1 MEPKLFTP
9 TSPMYHGLRVMQK
22 KQHLRINRFRIMQQT
37 TVHNA
42 CFQGASLKTL
52 RNNMVSGV
60 EQVVPINSILRIE
73 NTLKIILFQRYLRSL
88 LIRICLMG
96 LQIAQATDDQQ
107 LSVIAQCHK
116 VILQNTTNLNK
127 KTIVTIVSIQMTSL
141 IKFQHIHKL
150 RQLNINSLTMTP
162 QQETISLLPGASRKK
177 EIGATSTKL
186 SQLSR
191 EVFGL
196 TTHFLQI
203 PNSLLE

>member
-1 MEPKLFTP
+1 
-9 TSPMYHGLRVMQK
+9 
-22 KQHLRINRFRIMQQT
+22 MQQT

-42 CFQGASLKTL
+42 CFQGASLKTQ

-107 LSVIAQCHK
+107 LSVNAQGHK
-116 VILQNTTNLNK
+116 VILKNTTNLNK

-162 QQETISLLPGASRKK
+162 Q
-177 EIGATSTKL
+177 
-186 SQLSR
+186 
-191 EVFGL
+191 
-196 TTHFLQI
+196 
-203 PNSLLE
+203 